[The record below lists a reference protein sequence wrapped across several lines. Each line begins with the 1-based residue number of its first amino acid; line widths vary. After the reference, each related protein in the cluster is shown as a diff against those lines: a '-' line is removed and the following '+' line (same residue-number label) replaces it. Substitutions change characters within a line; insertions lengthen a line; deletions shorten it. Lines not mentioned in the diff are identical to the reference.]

1 MMMRKPKR
9 IAITGANG
17 FIGAALAHHF
27 AARGDEIVG
36 FVRDDSELWR
46 LDDVAI
52 ELRYG
57 DIRKPESLVGV
68 FAGVDWVIHT
78 AGKLGEAGVL
88 EEVYYDVHVN
98 GTRNV
103 LQAVSAES
111 PQARV
116 LHISTPGVLGP
127 LLRVSP
133 TTFPDEATP
142 IAPSNPY
149 ERTKAVGEWVAQQF
163 THDGLDIVIVR
174 PEFVY
179 GPGDVHVLGLFKM
192 IGRGLFFY
200 VGDGDNWCH
209 PSYIDD
215 VVNGMALALERGR
228 SGEIYHITGERP
240 ERWRAFAEAIAV
252 ALDAKAPK
260 WRVPRS
266 LVLAGAIAG
275 EEAGRLFGRKP
286 PLSRTGVDFFSED
299 RGTSCVKA
307 REELGYVPQID
318 IATGTRL
325 AVEWYRERAML

>member
-1 MMMRKPKR
+1 MR

-36 FVRDDSELWR
+36 FVRPDSELWR
-46 LDDVAI
+46 LNDVPI
-52 ELRYG
+52 ELHHG
-57 DIRKPESLVGV
+57 DIRKPETLVGV
-68 FAGVDWVIHT
+68 FAGADWVIHT
-78 AGKLGEAGVL
+78 AGKLGEAGVP
-88 EEVYYDVHVN
+88 EAVYYDVHVN

-111 PQARV
+111 PGARV

-127 LLRVSP
+127 LPGGSP
-133 TTFPDEATP
+133 TTFPVEATP

-149 ERTKAVGEWVAQQF
+149 ERTKAVGEWMALQF
-163 THDGLDIVIVR
+163 AHDGLEVVVVR

-192 IGRGLFFY
+192 IERGLFFY

-215 VVNGMALALERGR
+215 VVDGMALALEQGR
-228 SGEIYHITGERP
+228 SGEIYHITGEQP
-240 ERWRAFAEAIAV
+240 VRWRVFAEAIAA
-252 ALDAKAPK
+252 ALDAKAP
-260 WRVPRS
+260 RLHVPRS
-266 LVLAGAIAG
+266 LVLAGALAG
-275 EEAGRLFGRKP
+275 EGVGRLFGPKP
-286 PLSRTGVDFFSED
+286 PLSRTGVDFFSEN

-307 REELGYVPQID
+307 REEFGFDPQID
-318 IATGTRL
+318 IKTGTRL
-325 AVEWYRERAML
+325 TVAWYRQHAML